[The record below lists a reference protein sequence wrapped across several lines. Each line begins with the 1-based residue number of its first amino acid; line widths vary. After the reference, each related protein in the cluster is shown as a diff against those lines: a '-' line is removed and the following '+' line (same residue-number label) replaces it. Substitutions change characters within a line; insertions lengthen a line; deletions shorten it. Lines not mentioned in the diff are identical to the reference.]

1 MVRDNEVLIF
11 VTHLIVRVKQVDE
24 LKSHVVNRQLW
35 ANDFLKTIKG
45 ILLLLTLSLVLHVRH
60 SALICMML
68 WMLNFSS
75 PSPFPSSTC
84 FPPVIMPSFS
94 VCRFSLSSPLS
105 WTLSA
110 SCSRVGGLGCHNTWS
125 LMGTYSVENKWRC
138 NLSNTHCCP
147 SYFVLWESW
156 IVMYHG
162 FD

>member
-1 MVRDNEVLIF
+1 MIF

-60 SALICMML
+60 LALICMML

-84 FPPVIMPSFS
+84 FPPLSCLHFQFVVF
-94 VCRFSLSSPLS
+94 LSSPLS
-105 WTLSA
+105 WTLSRHILATA
-110 SCSRVGGLGCHNTWS
+110 SCSRVGGLGCHNSWS

>member
-1 MVRDNEVLIF
+1 MIF
-11 VTHLIVRVKQVDE
+11 VTHLIVRVKQVDM

-45 ILLLLTLSLVLHVRH
+45 ILRLLTLSLVLHVRH
-60 SALICMML
+60 LALICMML

-75 PSPFPSSTC
+75 PSPFLSSNC
-84 FPPVIMPSFS
+84 FPHYHAFI
-94 VCRFSLSSPLS
+94 FSLSFFSHLPYRERFLATCCTAS
-105 WTLSA
+105 W
-110 SCSRVGGLGCHNTWS
+110 SRDGGLGCHNTWS